1 MTNHIDIIDIR
12 QLSIVQQLIFMK
24 IIQNSLSNN
33 DGSIF
38 DTKEMQQNLLTLVQE
53 VCPKLPKTKKVKS
66 KKSDSIQQKIN
77 KQNYINL
84 LIKNDVFRE
93 IKSYPPLY

>member
-1 MTNHIDIIDIR
+1 
-12 QLSIVQQLIFMK
+12 MK

-38 DTKEMQQNLLTLVQE
+38 DIKEMQQNLLTLVQE

-66 KKSDSIQQKIN
+66 KKI
-77 KQNYINL
+77 
-84 LIKNDVFRE
+84 
-93 IKSYPPLY
+93 